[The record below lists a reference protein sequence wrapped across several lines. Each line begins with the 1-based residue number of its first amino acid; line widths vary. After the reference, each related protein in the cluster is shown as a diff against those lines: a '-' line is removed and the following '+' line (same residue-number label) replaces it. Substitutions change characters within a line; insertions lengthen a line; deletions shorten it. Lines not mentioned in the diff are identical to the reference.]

1 MKPKAANISI
11 RAWEADGI
19 LLEQYAYTSGTVE
32 PLPKHT
38 HETYQL
44 GLSFDCSGEYYYGG
58 EYHCIPTGSLSIIHW
73 GEVHSP
79 SDRTYLPEPVS
90 FWMMH
95 IHPAWL
101 QTITAEINERFA
113 VPPFFKTVFITDSM
127 LNHLFL
133 KLHSVIS
140 KPISQLEQDT
150 DLWQFLSYLV
160 VHHAQEHPCV
170 SPHSSSHAGVK
181 VARDYLH
188 VHYADEIALDE
199 LAQIAGLSRF
209 HFCRI
214 FRKEV
219 GVSPSTYQTQL
230 RIAQAKKLLVQ
241 GMSIATVASL
251 TGFYDQSH
259 FGWHFKRQVGV
270 TPKRYGSNTAIF
282 S

>member
-1 MKPKAANISI
+1 MKTKAADISI
-11 RAWEADGI
+11 HAWEADGI

-32 PLPKHT
+32 PLPKHA
-38 HETYQL
+38 HEEYQL

-58 EYHCIPTGSLSIIHW
+58 EYHRIPIGSLSIVHS

-79 SDRTYLPEPVS
+79 SDRTYLPTPVS

-95 IHPAWL
+95 VHPSWL
-101 QTITAEINERFA
+101 QTVTAEMSEKSAAFS
-113 VPPFFKTVFITDSM
+113 FFPAVFITDSV

-133 KLHSVIS
+133 ILHTVTS
-140 KPISQLEQDT
+140 KPTSQLEQDT
-150 DLWQFLSYLV
+150 AIWQFLSYLV
-160 VHHAQEHPCV
+160 VHHAQNRPCV
-170 SPHSSSHAGVK
+170 SPHPLSHAGVK
-181 VARDYLH
+181 LARDYLH
-188 VHYADEIALDE
+188 AHYADEVSLDE

-209 HFCRI
+209 HFCRV

-219 GVSPSTYQTQL
+219 GLSPSSYQTQL

-241 GMSIATVASL
+241 GVSIATVATL

-270 TPKRYGSNTAIF
+270 TPKRYENNTAIF

>member
-1 MKPKAANISI
+1 MKPKATDISI
-11 RAWEADGI
+11 HGWESDGI

-38 HETYQL
+38 HEEYQL
-44 GLSFDCSGEYYYGG
+44 GLSFDCAGEYHYGG
-58 EYHCIPTGSLSIIHW
+58 EYHCIPTGSLSIIQS

-79 SDRTYLPEPVS
+79 SDRTYLAEPIS

-95 IHPAWL
+95 VHPSWL
-101 QTITAEINERFA
+101 QTVTAEISEKA
-113 VPPFFKTVFITDSM
+113 VVVPFFQTISITDSV

-133 KLHSVIS
+133 ALHTVTRKTAS
-140 KPISQLEQDT
+140 KLEQDT
-150 DLWQFLSYLV
+150 AIWQFLSYLV
-160 VHHAQEHPCV
+160 VHHAQNRPSV
-170 SPHSSSHAGVK
+170 PPLLTSHAGVK
-181 VARDYLH
+181 LARDYLH
-188 VHYADEIALDE
+188 THYADEISLDE

-209 HFCRI
+209 HFCRV

-219 GVSPSTYQTQL
+219 GLSPNIYQTQL

-241 GMSIATVASL
+241 GMAIATVATS

-259 FGWHFKRQVGV
+259 FGGQFKRQVGV
-270 TPKRYGSNTAIF
+270 TPKCYGKKTAIF